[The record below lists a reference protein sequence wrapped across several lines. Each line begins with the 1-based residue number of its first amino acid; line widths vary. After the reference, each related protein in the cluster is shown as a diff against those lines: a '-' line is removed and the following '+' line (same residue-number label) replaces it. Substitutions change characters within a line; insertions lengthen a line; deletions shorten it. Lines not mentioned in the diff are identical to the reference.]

1 MPHVRG
7 CGELGRD
14 EPWPEVF
21 SLGQKEIFVE
31 AKEGRPQQAFAQQK
45 LPDPLPGICV
55 HPSF

>member
-31 AKEGRPQQAFAQQK
+31 AKEGRPPVVGGGADHQ
-45 LPDPLPGICV
+45 
-55 HPSF
+55 